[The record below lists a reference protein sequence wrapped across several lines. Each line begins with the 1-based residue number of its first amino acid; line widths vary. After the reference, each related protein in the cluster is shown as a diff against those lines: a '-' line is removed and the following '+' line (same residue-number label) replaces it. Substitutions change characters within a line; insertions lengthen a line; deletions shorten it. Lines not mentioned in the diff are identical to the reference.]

1 MENNKDIKEQ
11 KVINRD
17 IKVLEGGDI
26 EVEETLFTRYTQKY
40 RDYLSDYRMVLKW
53 IDDVKNTMTEEFQE
67 ERRKDLDRALE
78 TKEDMDKY
86 LAEAEDKFN
95 AKQKEVMLKQKY
107 DYLKSLLD
115 KKDDKDLEYLK
126 EVYNNLDE
134 DFKEL
139 LSKEE
144 LDLLETIS
152 KK

>member
-95 AKQKEVMLKQKY
+95 KKQKEVMLKQKY

-126 EVYNNLDE
+126 EVYKNLDE
-134 DFKEL
+134 DLKEL

-152 KK
+152 KR